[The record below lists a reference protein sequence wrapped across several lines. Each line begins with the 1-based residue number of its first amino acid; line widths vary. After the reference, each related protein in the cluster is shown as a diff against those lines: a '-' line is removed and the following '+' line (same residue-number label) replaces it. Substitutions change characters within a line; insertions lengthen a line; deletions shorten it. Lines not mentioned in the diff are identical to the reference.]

1 MEVDDLRMA
10 YGATTAVDGLSL
22 TVARGSI
29 TAVLGPNGAGKTTT
43 LETCEGYR
51 KPQSGTVR
59 VLGLDPQAQRRD
71 LLPRI
76 GVMLQSGGA
85 WSGVRAVEMLRHVA
99 TLHAHPLDVP
109 MLVERLGLGSCGRTP
124 YRRLSGGQ
132 QQRLALA
139 MAVVGRPELVFVD
152 EPTAGMDPQARR
164 TTWELLDELR
174 RDGVTIVLTTHYM
187 DEAERLADQVH
198 VIDQGRLIASG
209 SPYELTRGTGSSTI
223 RLVVTEP
230 FPPQAPA
237 SLQATLGRGHRGACG
252 QRAQPADHRAGRR
265 QHAGQGLGL
274 VRRPRRAAGVADARP
289 AHARGRV
296 PADHRTGAG
305 AVSAGTDRPDGDL
318 HAPARRRTAAPD
330 GARAGPDGDPA
341 AAPQRRAAAAGGRGP
356 ADRARRRDHR
366 GPALR
371 PDLLATARSTPS
383 PPGVLALAVM
393 STSFTS
399 LAIATGFERRYGVL
413 KRLGSSPLPRSG
425 LLAGKVGALLVVEM
439 LQFVVI
445 GTAAAVL
452 GWSPALSPV
461 GLLGALLC
469 TLLGTAAF
477 ASLGLFVAGALRAE
491 ATLAAANLVYLLLLA
506 GGAVVFP
513 TDSYGPAAGVLALL
527 PSGALGTGM
536 RTSLIHASLPVVPLL
551 VLAAW
556 TAVGTALTARTFR
569 WE

>member
-1 MEVDDLRMA
+1 MEVADLRMA

-99 TLHAHPLDVP
+99 SLHAHPLDVP
-109 MLVERLGLGSCGRTP
+109 MLVQRLGLGSCGRTP

-198 VIDQGRLIASG
+198 VIDRGRLIASG

-230 FPPQAPA
+230 FPPHAPA
-237 SLQATLGRGHRGACG
+237 SLQATLGPGTE
-252 QRAQPADHRAGRR
+252 
-265 QHAGQGLGL
+265 
-274 VRRPRRAAGVADARP
+274 VR
-289 AHARGRV
+289 
-296 PADHRTGAG
+296 
-305 AVSAGTDRPDGDL
+305 AVSEHSLLIT
-318 HAPARRRTAAPD
+318 
-330 GARAGPDGDPA
+330 
-341 AAPQRRAAAAGGRGP
+341 GP
-356 ADRARRRDHR
+356 ADAST
-366 GPALR
+366 
-371 PDLLATARSTPS
+371 LAKVSGWCDAH
-383 PPGVLALAVM
+383 GVLPE
-393 STSFTS
+393 S
-399 LAIATGFERRYGVL
+399 LTLGQRTLEDVFLQITGRE
-413 KRLGSSPLPRSG
+413 
-425 LLAGKVGALLVVEM
+425 LV
-439 LQFVVI
+439 
-445 GTAAAVL
+445 
-452 GWSPALSPV
+452 P
-461 GLLGALLC
+461 
-469 TLLGTAAF
+469 
-477 ASLGLFVAGALRAE
+477 
-491 ATLAAANLVYLLLLA
+491 
-506 GGAVVFP
+506 
-513 TDSYGPAAGVLALL
+513 
-527 PSGALGTGM
+527 
-536 RTSLIHASLPVVPLL
+536 
-551 VLAAW
+551 
-556 TAVGTALTARTFR
+556 
-569 WE
+569 